1 MTKDEIRVNG
11 VPISIGDARFTLY
24 RIEIDAPAAS
34 RPEAHSLFHSHSY
47 YELHILAGGRASIRI
62 AADGMRTIAFCGGQL
77 VIVSP
82 GTEHL
87 TEYSENPLIHCTVLS
102 LDLTETDGDGGFYRY
117 FRKILDAN
125 ANRPLSLP
133 LALYEKILLYRQI
146 TQDTPIREYCLIQ
159 FSTHEILLG
168 LFDFLGGFL
177 GTEDRPEPQRN
188 DREARIVLENL
199 MNDTRFTL
207 EDIAREI
214 GYSPRQTARHI
225 RQLCGKSLGEYRLQS
240 QIATAKKLLSV
251 EGRTATITE
260 IARQTGFASV
270 SSMRAAFCREV
281 GCTPSEYALAH
292 TAATEDSGSE
302 GTDA

>member
-24 RIEIDAPAAS
+24 
-34 RPEAHSLFHSHSY
+34 

-62 AADGMRTIAFCGGQL
+62 AADGMRTVAFCGGQL

-117 FRKILDAN
+117 FRKILDGN

-240 QIATAKKLLSV
+240 QITTAKKLLSM

-281 GCTPSEYALAH
+281 GCTPSEYVLAY

>member
-1 MTKDEIRVNG
+1 MKQDEIRVNG

-24 RIEIDAPAAS
+24 RIEIDAPAAAL
-34 RPEAHSLFHSHSY
+34 PEAPSLFHSHSY

-62 AADGMRTIAFCGGQL
+62 AADGMRTVAFCGGQL

-117 FRKILDAN
+117 FRKILDGN

-146 TQDTPIREYCLIQ
+146 TQDIPIREYCLIQ

-168 LFDFLGGFL
+168 LFDFLGGFSK
-177 GTEDRPEPQRN
+177 EEERPVPQRTE
-188 DREARIVLENL
+188 REAQIVLENL
-199 MNDTRFTL
+199 INDARFTL
-207 EDIAREI
+207 EDIARET

-225 RQLCGKSLGEYRLQS
+225 RQLCGKSLSEYRLQS
-240 QIATAKKLLSV
+240 QIATAKKLLSMP
-251 EGRTATITE
+251 ERTATITE
-260 IARQTGFASV
+260 IARQIGFASV
-270 SSMRAAFCREV
+270 SSMRTAFCKEV
-281 GCTPSEYALAH
+281 GCTPSEYAQTH
-292 TAATEDSGSE
+292 TEDPGGNVSE
-302 GTDA
+302 GENA